1 MMTTKIEELWNTHK
15 DTILLYC
22 AKFPAAT
29 ESALW
34 FMGLKNTQE
43 VTTENA
49 GMFCQIMWE
58 QLPDESYI
66 YVGGFTQLC
75 DIAEVYCFG
84 EEDVNDVR

>member
-1 MMTTKIEELWNTHK
+1 MTTKIEELWNTHK

-29 ESALW
+29 ARALR

-66 YVGGFTQLC
+66 HVGGFTQLC